1 MRQVVL
7 GLGASA
13 LLAGCGFLNDT
24 FGSVRI
30 AVRAP
35 ELLEEVRYAAT
46 EEGGA
51 LLAEGRVLL
60 KDGQAEIAVPAPR
73 GGVKVVIEGLYGG
86 FTYFKAET
94 RASAPLDYPVLVE
107 LDASTRRTVSPTLLF
122 ANAPEDTAG
131 DEVVVCLERPVF
143 APSLGD
149 PDCSPGF
156 RAVALAPGGASV
168 AFSRVP
174 AGPRY
179 EVLYRTPTRVYRG
192 AWTQPEAPTWRFDLR
207 TMLSQGR

>member
-1 MRQVVL
+1 MRQVVVA
-7 GLGASA
+7 LGASA
-13 LLAGCGFLNDT
+13 LLAGCSLIKDA

-35 ELLEEVRYAAT
+35 ELLEEVHYVAT

-51 LLAEGRVLL
+51 LLAEGRVFLR
-60 KDGQAEIAVPAPR
+60 DGQAEIAVPAPR
-73 GGVKVVIEGLYGG
+73 GGVKVVLEGQYGG
-86 FTYFKAET
+86 FAYFKTEV
-94 RASAPLDYPVLVE
+94 RANGPLDYPVLVE
-107 LDASTRRTVSPTLLF
+107 LDASTRRTVSPTLFF

-131 DEVVVCLERPVF
+131 DEVAVCLERPVF

-168 AFSRVP
+168 ALSRVP

-192 AWTQPEAPTWRFDLR
+192 VWTQPEAPTWRFDLR
-207 TMLSQGR
+207 TMLSERR